1 MRFSFRIAPLCLIST
16 AFASADTVPADEAVV
31 LPPVTVYS
39 SDVANQEPV
48 GTFAMPVSALR
59 YEPLVDVQ
67 ARNLAEGQADVSIRG
82 GTFENTGFSIGS
94 LPIYDPQTGHYAAE
108 LPVAP
113 AMLSVPTVRTG
124 ADNALSGWSAT
135 AGSVAY
141 AWQPVRS
148 GGFVSAGAGDNALLR
163 GEAYAGYVSAQKLA
177 GRTVAADVDVSR
189 SEGDG
194 SRDFGYHDFAR
205 YNARLQLRDDV
216 SQTDLFAGH
225 QSKEFSW
232 VNLYAPFNRQEIE
245 DVRTDLFL
253 VNHRVEIG
261 ADGDHFQVGAYLREN
276 RDRYQIPSFA
286 FENNHKTQVRGVAF
300 DGGVSVLENTVLRY
314 RAGVVEDDLDSR
326 STSATG
332 ALVFGR
338 YDARVQSYAGLSAE
352 HTVSLGGARE
362 LVFTGGTNFDDSNR
376 DGSEWSPLA
385 IVEYRHATATLRR
398 VYLSY
403 DESTQLPTYQA
414 LNANAGAG
422 LFRGDPDL
430 PRATA
435 QNLEL
440 GAEVAL
446 ASAWTASAAVFARR
460 DYDLLDYI
468 YDPTLPPTTAR
479 RAVSGDVDTLG
490 FETVVRRTSDSFD
503 LIFGYTFLNKDE
515 DYLAP
520 GQASFYAFNFAEHRL
535 TAAIVA
541 RLGGGFELRMDNE
554 YRIQEENSLRRR
566 NDEVILSSLGL
577 YYAVP
582 GVKGLTLSAQAD
594 NLWNT
599 YYEEVPLVPGG
610 RREWS
615 LGARYAW

>member
-1 MRFSFRIAPLCLIST
+1 MRRGLRLVPLGLIST
-16 AFASADTVPADEAVV
+16 ALVSADTTPPDAAVA
-31 LPPVTVYS
+31 LPTVTVYS
-39 SDVANQEPV
+39 TDVANQEPV

-82 GTFENTGFSIGS
+82 GTFENTGFSIGA

-113 AMLSVPTVRTG
+113 AMLSAPTVRTG
-124 ADNALSGWSAT
+124 ADNALSGWGAT
-135 AGSVAY
+135 AGSVGY

-148 GGFVSAGAGDNALLR
+148 GGFVSAGVGDNALLR
-163 GEAYAGYVSAQKLA
+163 GEAYAGYVSPQAFA
-177 GRTVAADVDVSR
+177 GRTLAADVDVAT
-189 SEGDG
+189 SEGNG
-194 SRDFGYHDFAR
+194 TRDFGYHDFAR
-205 YNARLQLRDDV
+205 YNARLQLRDDT

-232 VNLYAPFNRQEIE
+232 VNLYTPFNRQEIE

-286 FENNHKTQVRGVAF
+286 FENNHKTQVRGIAL
-300 DGGVSVLENTVLRY
+300 DGSVSVVTDTVVSY
-314 RAGVVEDDLDSR
+314 RAGAVADDLDSR

-332 ALVFGR
+332 ALVFGH
-338 YDARVQSYAGLSAE
+338 YEDRVQTYAGVDAAR
-352 HTVSLGGARE
+352 TVSLGGNRE
-362 LVFTGGTNFDDSNR
+362 LVFTAGTNFDDSNR
-376 DGSEWSPLA
+376 APAEWSPLA

-403 DESTQLPTYQA
+403 DETTQLPTYQA
-414 LNANAGAG
+414 LNANSGAG

-446 ASAWTASAAVFARR
+446 APAWTASATVFARR
-460 DYDLLDYI
+460 DNDLLDYV

-490 FETVVRRTSDSFD
+490 FETVVRRTSDPFD
-503 LIFGYTFLNKDE
+503 LIFGYTFLNKNE

-535 TAAIVA
+535 TAAAVA
-541 RLGGGFELRMDNE
+541 HLGGGFELRMDNE

-599 YYEEVPLVPGG
+599 YYEEVPLVPGS